1 MSLRQEYSFAEGA
14 MTMQITID
22 VPNQLGRRL
31 QRFQHRLPE
40 VLEQGLSVLASEEV
54 DSDLDE
60 GEIMALLTS
69 QPTPEQVLAIRP
81 SPALQ
86 QRMSDLLQHNKEGG
100 LSRTQEAELERYL
113 MLEHLVRLAKAYA
126 FQQVHQRL

>member
-1 MSLRQEYSFAEGA
+1 MSLRQGYLLAEGA

-69 QPTPEQVLAIRP
+69 PGPARSLAVI
-81 SPALQ
+81 
-86 QRMSDLLQHNKEGG
+86 G
-100 LSRTQEAELERYL
+100 
-113 MLEHLVRLAKAYA
+113 
-126 FQQVHQRL
+126 

>member
-1 MSLRQEYSFAEGA
+1 

-31 QRFQHRLPE
+31 RRFQHRLPE